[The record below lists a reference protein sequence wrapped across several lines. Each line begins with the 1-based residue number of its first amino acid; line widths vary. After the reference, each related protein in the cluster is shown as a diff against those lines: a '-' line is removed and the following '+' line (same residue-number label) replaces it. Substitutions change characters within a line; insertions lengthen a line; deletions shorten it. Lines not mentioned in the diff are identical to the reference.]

1 MAKLPDKDY
10 YKLLEVSPLAT
21 QSEIQQAFRKLAR
34 KYHPDTTQNPV
45 EKKRLQEI
53 YQKLVDAH
61 QFLKDEEKRKEYD
74 NNVIF
79 RFRNLTKSQLK
90 TKANLE
96 QKDEPWWKKL
106 LSIGKKEKKEGDP
119 IKESEQLFFLGMSM
133 VGKPDEKMIKSAIPY
148 FEKAY
153 KLNPNLLEALFNTAL
168 AYYKIGDFEK
178 AKQLLKEYLSKR
190 PSDQAAEI
198 FYRLINW

>member
-1 MAKLPDKDY
+1 MGIKLPDKDY
-10 YKLLEVSPLAT
+10 YKLLEVSPLAS

-79 RFRNLTKSQLK
+79 RFRNLSKSQLK
-90 TKANLE
+90 TKATAME
-96 QKDEPWWKKL
+96 KEEPWWKKL

-119 IKESEQLFFLGMSM
+119 VKESEQLFFLGMSM
-133 VGKPDEKMIKSAIPY
+133 VGKPDYKMIQSSIPY

-153 KLNPNLLEALFNTAL
+153 KLNPNLLEALFNAAL
-168 AYYKIGDFEK
+168 AYYKIGEFEK
-178 AKQLLKEYLSKR
+178 AKELLKEYLSKR

-198 FYRLINW
+198 LYRLIS

>member
-10 YKLLEVSPLAT
+10 YKLLEVSPLAS

-90 TKANLE
+90 TKTNIE

-119 IKESEQLFFLGMSM
+119 IKEAEQLFFLGMSM
-133 VGKPDEKMIKSAIPY
+133 VGKPDEKMIRSAIPY

-178 AKQLLKEYLSKR
+178 AKQLLKEYLAKR
-190 PSDQAAEI
+190 PSDQAADI
-198 FYRLINW
+198 FYRLINS

>member
-1 MAKLPDKDY
+1 MHISSLRM
-10 YKLLEVSPLAT
+10 
-21 QSEIQQAFRKLAR
+21 RK
-34 KYHPDTTQNPV
+34 
-45 EKKRLQEI
+45 
-53 YQKLVDAH
+53 
-61 QFLKDEEKRKEYD
+61 KRKEYD
-74 NNVIF
+74 SNVIF

-90 TKANLE
+90 SKAANIE
-96 QKDEPWWKKL
+96 KEEPWWKKL

-119 IKESEQLFFLGMSM
+119 IKEAEQLFFLGMSM
-133 VGKPDEKMIKSAIPY
+133 VGRPDEKMIRSAIPY

-168 AYYKIGDFEK
+168 GYYKVGEFEK

-198 FYRLINW
+198 FFRLINW

>member
-1 MAKLPDKDY
+1 MSKLPDKDY
-10 YKLLEVSPLAT
+10 YKLLEVSPLAS

-74 NNVIF
+74 SNVIF

-90 TKANLE
+90 SKAANIE
-96 QKDEPWWKKL
+96 KEEPWWKKL

-119 IKESEQLFFLGMSM
+119 IKEAEQLFFLGMSM
-133 VGKPDEKMIKSAIPY
+133 VGKPDEKMIRSAIPY

-153 KLNPNLLEALFNTAL
+153 KLNPNLLEALFNAAL
-168 AYYKIGDFEK
+168 GYYKVGEFEK